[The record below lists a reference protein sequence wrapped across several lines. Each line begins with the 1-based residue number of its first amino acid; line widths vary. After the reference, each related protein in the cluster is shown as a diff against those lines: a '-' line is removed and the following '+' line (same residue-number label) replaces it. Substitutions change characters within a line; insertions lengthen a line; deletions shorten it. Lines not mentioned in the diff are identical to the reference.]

1 MMSAVVFG
9 ARQSCAY
16 TLRNDWD
23 QPLGRMSEFI
33 KPFEI
38 APSYYVEATNARLVS
53 HQLVGIENRYNL
65 IEEML
70 PFRKLSKRT
79 RLKLYA
85 LSCLPPSHSVETTL
99 CSLISPW
106 GWHNSYYHWFLDYLP
121 VVFATEKYTS
131 LTGRPIKLLV
141 PRNLTEWQS
150 KSLSQ
155 LGYEGDSLLPFLP
168 GTGYTSIKTRSLVA
182 SHSHRC
188 QKASGVRRATAGTP
202 SDAVSPSAIAE
213 LKKRL
218 SPKRSELRG
227 SVLPKKI
234 LLSRRLATSR
244 RLINEHEVLS
254 LLSSYGFE
262 AVTLEGVS
270 LAAQIELFKYATH
283 IIAVHGAGLTNILH
297 SFQAS
302 VLEIHSLDHGIR
314 PDYFQIAH
322 LNNCRYFFYVCESQG
337 LAKDVFISMNVIK
350 DFLDATL

>member
-1 MMSAVVFG
+1 MTSAVVFG
-9 ARQSCAY
+9 ARESCTY

-38 APSYYVEATNARLVS
+38 APSYYVEVPNARLVS
-53 HQLVGIENRYNL
+53 RHLVGIDNRYKL

-70 PFRKLSKRT
+70 PFKKLSKRA
-79 RLKLYA
+79 RLKSYA

-106 GWHNSYYHWFLDYLP
+106 GWHNLYYHWFLDYLP

-131 LTGRPIKLLV
+131 LTGRPVKLLV
-141 PRNLTEWQS
+141 PSNLKEWQS

-155 LGYEGDSLLPFLP
+155 LGYEGDSLLRFTP
-168 GTGYTSIKTRSLVA
+168 GTGYTSVKTRCIVA

-188 QKASGVRRATAGTP
+188 QKASSVRPAKAGIP
-202 SDAVSPSAIAE
+202 FDAVSPSAIAE
-213 LKKRL
+213 LRERL

-234 LLSRRLATSR
+234 LLSRRDATSR
-244 RLINEHEVLS
+244 RLVNEHEVLS
-254 LLSSYGFE
+254 LLSRYGFE

-270 LAAQIELFKYATH
+270 LSTQIELFKYATH
-283 IIAVHGAGLTNILH
+283 IVAVHGAGLTNILH
-297 SFQAS
+297 SYQAS
-302 VLEIHSLDHGIR
+302 VLEIHSLDHGIK
-314 PDYFQIAH
+314 PDYFQIAY
-322 LNNCRYFFYVCESQG
+322 LNKCRYFFYVCQSQG
-337 LAKDVFISMNVIK
+337 LSKDVFISMNVIK
-350 DFLDATL
+350 DFLDATV